1 MRHPITTHVTLLV
14 LIWVLSFGSSWAGG
28 AAQLSDVRASQL
40 QDLAQLRRY
49 VALDAA
55 YSSQQRERALQAIS
69 ESEGGAGMWTQADFE
84 LQVARVVALADNG
97 HSSIWSGSRSGRM
110 NRLPVRLILLADGVF
125 VVRAKG
131 FGVPTLGMR
140 VDAIDGIA
148 TARILKQLSVY
159 KGGPI
164 NLRNHDGIS
173 LLESPQL
180 LHAAGIARLEHQVT
194 VTVSRQNSPRDVVLP
209 ALPPDAGAPQ
219 VTRLRYLSAQRL
231 HREGDEWQ
239 SALAGRPEPL
249 WLREPDQAFRL
260 VPLPALAAVY
270 LQLKVNTDAEDG
282 EQIGVFLARARAA
295 IAQGRPQNIIL
306 DMRFNGG
313 GDYTKTASFMSD
325 LSRMISAD
333 GKVFVITHASTFSA
347 AITSVGFAKQSA
359 PGRVVIV
366 GEPCGD
372 RLIFYGEPRSFTL
385 PNSGIGMSYA
395 TGLHDYRHGCRW
407 FGPCYW
413 VNWIYPITVPT
424 LDPEISAP
432 LSFAM
437 IVAGIDPAMEAIASA
452 LRRGV
457 PVHVAFSA
465 ESGSND
471 GNQVQ

>member
-1 MRHPITTHVTLLV
+1 MRHPITAPVTLLV
-14 LIWVLSFGSSWAGG
+14 LIWVLGAGSSWAGG
-28 AAQLSDVRASQL
+28 PAQPSDVRASQL

-55 YSSQQRERALQAIS
+55 YSSQQRELALQGIS
-69 ESEGGAGMWTQADFE
+69 ESEGGAGMWSQADFE

-97 HSSIWSGSRSGRM
+97 HSTIWSGPRSGRM
-110 NRLPVRLILLADGVF
+110 NRLPVRLMLFADGVF
-125 VVRAKG
+125 VLRAKG
-131 FGVPTLGMR
+131 SGVATLGMR

-148 TARILKQLSVY
+148 TPRILQKLAVY
-159 KGGPI
+159 KGGPA
-164 NLRNHDGIS
+164 NLRNHDNIS

-180 LHAAGIARLEHQVT
+180 LHAAGIAQLEHRVT
-194 VTVSRQNSPRDVVLP
+194 LTVSRQNTSREVVLQ
-209 ALPPDAGAPQ
+209 ALPPDAGEPD

-231 HREGDEWQ
+231 RNEGDEWQ
-239 SALAGRPEPL
+239 SALAGRAVPL
-249 WLREPDQAFRL
+249 WLKEPDQAFRL
-260 VPLPALAAVY
+260 VPVPALAAVY

-295 IAQGRPQNIIL
+295 IAQARPQNIIL

-313 GDYTKTASFMSD
+313 GDYTKTASFMSG
-325 LSRMISAD
+325 LARMTPAP
-333 GKVFVITHASTFSA
+333 GRVFVITHASTFSA

-372 RLIFYGEPRSFTL
+372 RLIFYGEPRSFAL

-413 VNWIYPITVPT
+413 VNWIYPISVPT

-437 IVAGIDPAMEAIASA
+437 ISAGSDPAMEAIAAA
-452 LRRGV
+452 LRRQ
-457 PVHVAFSA
+457 VAFNTQ
-465 ESGSND
+465 SGSND
-471 GNQVQ
+471 SN